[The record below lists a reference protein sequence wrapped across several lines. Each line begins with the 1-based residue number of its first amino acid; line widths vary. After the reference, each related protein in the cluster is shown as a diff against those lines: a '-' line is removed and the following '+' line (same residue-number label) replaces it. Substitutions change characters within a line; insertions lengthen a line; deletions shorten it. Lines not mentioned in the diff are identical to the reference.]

1 MKVYNEILMIAFYL
15 GAGTWAERSV
25 GYFREGSLEYGWWAI
40 LLTVVFTLLGSLNLV
55 YVKLDAKKEAK

>member
-25 GYFREGSLEYGWWAI
+25 DYFREGSLEYGWWAI
-40 LLTVVFTLLGSLNLV
+40 LPTVVFTLLGSLSLTI
-55 YVKLDAKKEAK
+55 VKNDNKKQVK